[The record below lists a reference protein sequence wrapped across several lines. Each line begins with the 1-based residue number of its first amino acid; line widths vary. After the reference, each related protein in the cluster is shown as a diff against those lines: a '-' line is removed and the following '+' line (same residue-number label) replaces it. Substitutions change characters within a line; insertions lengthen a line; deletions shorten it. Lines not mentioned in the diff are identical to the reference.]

1 MSRKTKKLGPEQ
13 HMLTVTGLIDPADNK
28 WVLSSHKGAQALLPY
43 ADFALNRG
51 QLWTAMAERGLVV
64 IAKAVKNSIITQV
77 EELED
82 FEHRVIFSRPGWLG
96 GQFATASGRVIA
108 PPKTTKGIVGFQPNR
123 IKCAQIG
130 THKGWLREV
139 ALPLVGHHIPCFA
152 LMTCFAAPLLDLIGR
167 VDNFGFELS
176 GAGGKGKSTAQRL
189 MASVVGP
196 AMEKNQGYITS
207 FYMTPAALEKSMR
220 WHADMPYIID
230 EANLFGSGTGGR
242 ADHRA
247 MQDFSF
253 QMSSGMSKGRFDMP
267 DQEGYRFIYVTS
279 ANEPFH
285 ELLGRTHRDT
295 ANAASDR
302 LMPIVV
308 PEGDA
313 GVFGPLPS
321 AYQSYREF
329 ILALETGMSCQYG
342 TAMPKFLQALVRERH
357 ENELELLEKIR
368 DRINHF
374 KKHVGVNEN
383 NGSDVRVAEAFG
395 LVYAAGVC
403 ARAYKVLPREFK
415 CLAAVVD
422 CYTNYRTNVPV
433 RQSLPERIL
442 AIASLGKT
450 MTIDRRNLPILTDD
464 QVEQVGAFIR
474 VVKGETLLLM
484 TASLGNRMLPDWD
497 SLSRTADFRSLN
509 KADKDRRGRGY
520 HCRVRKNAGPEWFY
534 AFKLPQQN

>member
-1 MSRKTKKLGPEQ
+1 MSRKTKNSEPEQ
-13 HMLTVTGLIDPADNK
+13 ELPVVTGFVDPAGNK
-28 WVLSSHKGAQALLPY
+28 WVRSRYKGAQALLPY
-43 ADFALNRG
+43 TDFALNRG
-51 QLWTAMAERGLVV
+51 QLWSAMAEKGLVV
-64 IAKAVKNSIITQV
+64 IAKTVKDSIITQV
-77 EELED
+77 EKLED
-82 FEHRVIFSRPGWLG
+82 FENRLIFARPGWLG
-96 GQFATASGRVIA
+96 GQFATASGRIIA
-108 PPKTTKGIVGFQPNR
+108 PPKAIKGIVAFQPNG
-123 IKCAQIG
+123 IKTARLG
-130 THKGWLREV
+130 THQGWLRQV
-139 ALPLVGHHIPCFA
+139 ALPLTGHHVPCFA
-152 LMTCFAAPLLDLIGR
+152 LMTCFAAPLLDVIGR
-167 VDNFGFELS
+167 TDNFGFELS

-230 EANLFGSGTGGR
+230 EANLFGSGTSGC
-242 ADHRA
+242 ADRRA

-267 DQEGYRFIYVTS
+267 TQEGYRFIYVTS

-302 LMPIVV
+302 LMSIAIS
-308 PEGDA
+308 EGDA

-329 ILALETGMSCQYG
+329 ILALENGMSSQYG

-357 ENELELLEKIR
+357 ENEPELLEKVR
-368 DRINHF
+368 SRINHF
-374 KKHVGVNEN
+374 KSHVGVNEN

-403 ARAYKVLPREFK
+403 ARTYKVLPREFK
-415 CLAAVVD
+415 CLASVVD
-422 CYTNYRTNVPV
+422 CYTKYRTNVPV
-433 RQSLPERIL
+433 RQSLHERL
-442 AIASLGKT
+442 LTIASRGKT
-450 MTIDRRNLPILTDD
+450 MTIDHRNLPTLTND
-464 QVEQVGAFIR
+464 QLEQAGAFIR

-484 TASLGNRMLPDWD
+484 TARLGNRMLPDWD
-497 SLSRTADFRSLN
+497 SLSRTSDFRSLN

-520 HCRVRKNAGPEWFY
+520 HCRVRKNAGSEWFY
-534 AFKLPQQN
+534 AFKLPQ